1 MAAVSLLEM
10 LLLRRALAR
19 PAPAPADA
27 DEPAPPTDQEPAVA
41 NEFEFLDKHYDPT
54 DLPEIAAQ
62 TALER
67 FGNYPNARTS
77 TVIFGVA
84 WQALT
89 ESIQHA
95 VLNYNNG
102 GIYDAPVA
110 AVLSE
115 DANQW
120 QIILTGLRFV
130 NATRTMVGGRP
141 QYTVSEYSNG
151 SIFLTAQAPGGQ
163 ALGEIVHLGNG
174 FGDWVQDVELKNPPT
189 Y

>member
-27 DEPAPPTDQEPAVA
+27 DEPAPPTDQEPAVP

-54 DLPEIAAQ
+54 DLPEVAAQ

-77 TVIFGVA
+77 TVIFGVS

-89 ESIQHA
+89 DSIQHA

-102 GIYDAPVA
+102 GIFDTSVA
-110 AVLSE
+110 ATLSE
-115 DANQW
+115 DTRQW
-120 QIILTGLRFV
+120 QIMLTGLRYV
-130 NATRTMVGGRP
+130 NATRTMVAGRP
-141 QYTVSEYSNG
+141 QYTVGEYSNG
-151 SIFLTAQAPGGQ
+151 SIFLNAEALGGQ
-163 ALGEIVHLGNG
+163 LLGEVVHLSNG
-174 FGDWVQDVELKNPPT
+174 FGDWVQNVELKNPPS

>member
-19 PAPAPADA
+19 PAPAPAGA

-54 DLPEIAAQ
+54 DLPEVAAQ

-115 DANQW
+115 DASQW
-120 QIILTGLRFV
+120 QIVLTGLRFV

-141 QYTVSEYSNG
+141 QYTVGEYANG
-151 SIFLTAQAPGGQ
+151 SIFLTAQALGAQ
-163 ALGEIVHLGNG
+163 LLGEIVHLGNG

>member
-19 PAPAPADA
+19 PALAPADA

-89 ESIQHA
+89 DSIQHA
-95 VLNYNNG
+95 VLNFNNG

-115 DANQW
+115 DASQW

-141 QYTVSEYSNG
+141 QYTVSEYANG
-151 SIFLTAQAPGGQ
+151 SIFLTAQALGGQ